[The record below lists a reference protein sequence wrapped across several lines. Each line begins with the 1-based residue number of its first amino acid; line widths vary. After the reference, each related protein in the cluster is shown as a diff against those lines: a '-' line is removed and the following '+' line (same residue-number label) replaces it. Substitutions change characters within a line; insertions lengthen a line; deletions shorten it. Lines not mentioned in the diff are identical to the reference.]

1 MSVFRFKQFEV
12 RNEKSAMKV
21 NTDGVLLGAAVAAL
35 AAGYGIGKIG
45 SSATESIARQPE
57 AGGDIRSS
65 MIIVAAMIEG
75 AALFAIIVCL
85 LALFN

>member
-1 MSVFRFKQFEV
+1 MLLTILLQAV
-12 RNEKSAMKV
+12 AA
-21 NTDGVLLGAAVAAL
+21 DVLGKAGIALAAAVAAL

-45 SSATESIARQPE
+45 SAATESIARPTK
-57 AGGDIRSS
+57 AGGSIRSS

-85 LALFN
+85 LALFS

>member
-1 MSVFRFKQFEV
+1 MLLTILLQAVASEAIGKIGI
-12 RNEKSAMKV
+12 A
-21 NTDGVLLGAAVAAL
+21 LGAAIAAL
-35 AAGYGIGKIG
+35 AAGYGIGQIG

>member
-1 MSVFRFKQFEV
+1 MLLTILLQVVAADVLGKAGIAL
-12 RNEKSAMKV
+12 SA
-21 NTDGVLLGAAVAAL
+21 AIAAL

-45 SSATESIARQPE
+45 SAATESIARQPE
-57 AGGDIRSS
+57 AAGSIRSS

-85 LALFN
+85 LALFS

>member
-1 MSVFRFKQFEV
+1 MLLTILLQAVASE
-12 RNEKSAMKV
+12 AIGKV
-21 NTDGVLLGAAVAAL
+21 GIALGAAVAAL
-35 AAGYGIGKIG
+35 AAGYGIGKIC